1 LSLRDQLRNSLQ
13 KDGKQG
19 KRGTWHSKAYH
30 RFFEGYSEIT
40 VPEPNGKGYRIQ
52 RIYTG
57 NYYRQ
62 DLMKGRRIL
71 LRVLYVALFLGAVY
85 LFVSNAILPLSSN
98 STWYVVLT
106 QVASIPFLFWTL
118 IALFSYLPAERD
130 MTINTYRSSSLSL
143 KRATFGSA
151 ISLGVLAL
159 ATLAFMFLNLS
170 GNAMAEI
177 LCAGKYLAGGLLALS
192 MNRLEKKVNY
202 LKIPSQDTPPVG
214 GN

>member
-1 LSLRDQLRNSLQ
+1 LGLRDQLRESLQ

-62 DLMKGRRIL
+62 DLKKGRRIL
-71 LRVLYVALFLGAVY
+71 LSVLYVALFLGAVY
-85 LFVSNAILPLSSN
+85 LFVSNAILSLASN

-170 GNAMAEI
+170 GNPMAEI

>member
-13 KDGKQG
+13 KDSKQG

-85 LFVSNAILPLSSN
+85 LFVSNAILPLASN

-106 QVASIPFLFWTL
+106 QAASIPFLFWTL

-130 MTINTYRSSSLSL
+130 MTINTYRSSSSSL

-159 ATLAFMFLNLS
+159 ATLAFMFLNPQDRSL
-170 GNAMAEI
+170 GQL
-177 LCAGKYLAGGLLALS
+177 LCGGLLTILI
-192 MNRLEKKVNY
+192 NRIESKVNY
-202 LKIPSQDTPPVG
+202 LIVPSQNKLPLD
-214 GN
+214 NNLQAE